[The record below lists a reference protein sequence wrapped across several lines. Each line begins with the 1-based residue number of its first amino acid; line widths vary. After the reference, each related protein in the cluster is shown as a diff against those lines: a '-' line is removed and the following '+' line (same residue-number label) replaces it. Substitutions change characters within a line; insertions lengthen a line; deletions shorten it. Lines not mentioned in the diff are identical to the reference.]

1 MCATPGTLTLRAE
14 AADQGSLQRVQDIVT
29 RDIER
34 FGKRRQLTVT
44 WQRVPAP
51 SAQPGQAS

>member
-1 MCATPGTLTLRAE
+1 MAGDLAFMPG
-14 AADQGSLQRVQDIVT
+14 GQDRLDV
-29 RDIER
+29 R

-44 WQRVPAP
+44 WQRTKAP